1 MHILIVEDDA
11 AICQELKQLLEN
23 ALYQVTALDAFG
35 DAAGDILKADP
46 DIAHQ
51 LRQPGYGRPYR
62 RGSRGDKSHRGC
74 GRMRGQGS

>member
-11 AICQELKQLLEN
+11 AIRQELKQLLEN

-46 DIAHQ
+46 DIV
-51 LRQPGYGRPYR
+51 LLDLNLP
-62 RGSRGDKSHRGC
+62 
-74 GRMRGQGS
+74 